1 MRAVPLSINHK
12 RTRLTGKSVSS
23 NKAPKGDDS
32 PVIVFNR
39 DRPFCDICRKAPV
52 FYRGGAC
59 RRCMGIG
66 KWPARTV
73 LLIAALA
80 GVLVFG
86 LLKILGVK
94 P

>member
-1 MRAVPLSINHK
+1 MRAVPFNVNHK
-12 RTRLTGKSVSS
+12 RARSTGKGASPNRAV
-23 NKAPKGDDS
+23 KGDDS

-39 DRPFCDICRKAPV
+39 DRPLCDICRKAPV

-73 LLIAALA
+73 LLIATLA
-80 GVLVFG
+80 GILAFG

>member
-1 MRAVPLSINHK
+1 MRAVPFSVNHK
-12 RTRLTGKSVSS
+12 RTRSTGKGASPNEARNAV
-23 NKAPKGDDS
+23 DS

-52 FYRGGAC
+52 YYRGGAC

-66 KWPARTV
+66 KWPTKNV
-73 LLIAALA
+73 ILIVTLA